1 MNAKMSTLPV
11 FMIGGIVVRPAPL
24 MKLTTPGGKTLAYT
38 SIVQMCARQPTL
50 GSFITTEL
58 PIKIAGI
65 SVQYV
70 SLNG

>member
-1 MNAKMSTLPV
+1 
-11 FMIGGIVVRPAPL
+11 
-24 MKLTTPGGKTLAYT
+24 LTTPGGKTLAYV
-38 SIVQMCARQPTL
+38 SIEQMCARQPTL

-58 PIKIAGI
+58 PISSAGM